1 MNIDVNQPTIGGSCP
16 IGPLNFCAFN
26 YNSLISSALAILITI
41 AIAFWI
47 RSQLE
52 SGTPT
57 KAQAVFEWGYDLLRG
72 LIRENVSGDALFIL
86 PLAMTLFLY
95 ILVANWLEFFPL
107 AIFPALHGANADW
120 NQTLAMGLIV
130 FLVVQWYSV
139 RVQGWYGYL
148 RRFTKPFEL
157 PLPFRILFIPLNI
170 VEEAVKPV
178 TLSLRLFGNIFAG
191 GIMIFLIASA
201 GYHLDFLGP
210 VPHSTISTILLG
222 VWKAFDV
229 IFIGF
234 IQAFIFMLLT
244 VIYFGMAREGL
255 EHEDHKT
262 TPERGEKPLITTSGG
277 VT

>member
-1 MNIDVNQPTIGGSCP
+1 MNINVNQPTVGGSCP

-26 YNSLISSALAILITI
+26 YNSVVSSVLAVLITI

-47 RSQLE
+47 RSQLQ

-57 KAQAVFEWGYDLLRG
+57 KVQAIFEWGYDLLRG
-72 LIRENVSGDALFIL
+72 LIKENVSPEALFIL
-86 PLAMTLFLY
+86 PLAMTLFLF

-107 AIFPALHGANADW
+107 AIFPALHGANSDW

-157 PLPFRILFIPLNI
+157 PLPARIIFIPLNI

-210 VPHSTISTILLG
+210 VPHSVISTILLG

-255 EHEDHKT
+255 EHGHQGS
-262 TPERGEKPLITTSGG
+262 PRNQGEASDFVGIEHAH
-277 VT
+277 